1 MEYATILTSEDDG
14 VATVTL
20 NRPERLNAGN
30 ARMLPEFRHAV
41 AAFDAR
47 DDISAI
53 IITGAGRGFCAGADM
68 EPGQQNF
75 THDPGVSAG
84 GDETLAELE
93 ERYKPVSDLQFWQ
106 MGTPIIAAVNGV
118 AVGWGLTM
126 AIQCDFRIM
135 ADNAKF
141 GFVFTRR
148 SLVPEFGCSWYLPR
162 LVGSARALDLLIT
175 GRFFYGAEALS
186 MGLATEVHPADQVL
200 TRANEIARDIATNVG
215 PLAAAMTKRLVLSGL
230 EETDRTVHQKFEND
244 NFSWL
249 VQSPDALEGMMS
261 FMEKRD
267 PHWAMGK
274 NSDFPSQLWPEGD
287 K

>member
-1 MEYATILTSEDDG
+1 
-14 VATVTL
+14 
-20 NRPERLNAGN
+20 
-30 ARMLPEFRHAV
+30 
-41 AAFDAR
+41 
-47 DDISAI
+47 
-53 IITGAGRGFCAGADM
+53 
-68 EPGQQNF
+68 
-75 THDPGVSAG
+75 
-84 GDETLAELE
+84 
-93 ERYKPVSDLQFWQ
+93 
-106 MGTPIIAAVNGV
+106 
-118 AVGWGLTM
+118 
-126 AIQCDFRIM
+126 
-135 ADNAKF
+135 
-141 GFVFTRR
+141 
-148 SLVPEFGCSWYLPR
+148 
-162 LVGSARALDLLIT
+162 LDLLIT

-249 VQSPDALEGMMS
+249 VQSPDALEGMVS